1 MKETVGSLRAY
12 FGLVGLLS
20 VLSTLAELSLY
31 LSFQPGNLFG
41 ILLTLIGLGLSC
53 LFLYFSFYLK
63 KLLIKS
69 PQFVSRVILVSA
81 GFQIISVVFS
91 LVGDNGV
98 ASIVK
103 PGIGVLICWYLLANI
118 NRLSRS
124 LQEEIA
130 QKPNENNID
139 N

>member
-12 FGLVGLLS
+12 FGLIGVLS
-20 VLSTLAELSLY
+20 VLSTLGELYFY

-53 LFLYFSFYLK
+53 LFLYFSFDLK

-69 PQFVSRVILVSA
+69 PEFVSRVILVSA
-81 GFQIISVVFS
+81 GFQIISLVFS
-91 LVGDNGV
+91 LLWDNGV

-103 PGIGVLICWYLLANI
+103 PGIGILICWYLLANI

-124 LQEEIA
+124 LQEEMA
-130 QKPNENNID
+130 QKPNENKTD